1 MKLLVV
7 KHADTKSVLPVFH
20 IFCFCICVFYH
31 QELHK
36 NIHANRKS
44 PLYLYF
50 QQQALYFK
58 RPLIGENKGNQNDK
72 TN

>member
-31 QELHK
+31 Q
-36 NIHANRKS
+36 HAGKERALDMKGKIVRVARIRS
-44 PLYLYF
+44 DPLVEESSQDLTR
-50 QQQALYFK
+50 
-58 RPLIGENKGNQNDK
+58 RPQSV
-72 TN
+72 